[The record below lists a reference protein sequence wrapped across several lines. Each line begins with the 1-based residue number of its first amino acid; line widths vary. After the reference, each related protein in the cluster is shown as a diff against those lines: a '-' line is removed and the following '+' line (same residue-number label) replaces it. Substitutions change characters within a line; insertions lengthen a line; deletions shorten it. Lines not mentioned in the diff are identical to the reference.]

1 MPIARFADRL
11 NPDTYAHDDGVV
23 GVFEVS
29 PDDDDALWISDRL
42 FQRLTYIARAYE
54 LHALPLL
61 DDPEPVVLNRPRCE
75 AVVDEIEFVSGLLDD
90 PLIIEL
96 ARSLTDYLVARLRRA
111 TWDGTVTV
119 EGD

>member
-1 MPIARFADRL
+1 MPVDRFADRL
-11 NPDTYAHDDGVV
+11 NPGTYAHDDGVV

-29 PDDDDALWISDRL
+29 PTDVDALWISDRL

-61 DDPEPVVLNRPRCE
+61 DDLEPVVLNRPQCE
-75 AVVDEIEFVSGLLDD
+75 AVVDEIEFVAGLLDD
-90 PLIIEL
+90 PLIMEL
-96 ARSLTDYLVARLRRA
+96 AQSLTDYLVVRLHRA